1 MGRFVGFTASKGT
14 IPIITVVPT
23 TEFDRATGITTDS
36 NNQVTSVI
44 LGNVEYGSILYNNV
58 GLITSYTETI
68 GGISKNFVLNYDS
81 DYSVSSITEV

>member
-23 TEFDRATGITTDS
+23 TPYDRVTGITTDA
-36 NNQVTSVI
+36 NNNVTSVV
-44 LGNVEYGSILYNNV
+44 LGDVEYTSILYNNV

-68 GGISKNFVLNYDS
+68 GGISKNYVLNYAAN
-81 DYSVSSITEV
+81 YQVTSITEV